1 VEIFVFFPAK
11 ELGPTSCL
19 SPIDFCLS
27 LFFSVLPLP
36 SVSLEAKMSKHVN
49 GTMPNEKKNK
59 HHSCESKKKAGHLT
73 EKQKIPAKIYFPGGE
88 CFITEII

>member
-49 GTMPNEKKNK
+49 GTMPNEKKK
-59 HHSCESKKKAGHLT
+59 KKHSCESKKIKLQRFTWGVF
-73 EKQKIPAKIYFPGGE
+73 YFPGGE

>member
-1 VEIFVFFPAK
+1 
-11 ELGPTSCL
+11 
-19 SPIDFCLS
+19 
-27 LFFSVLPLP
+27 
-36 SVSLEAKMSKHVN
+36 MSKHVN